1 MARIPL
7 LSREDLAAEHQDI
20 LARDITLN
28 RVLANSPGAARAFD
42 NLGMF
47 IRHRSRLDPRLRQ
60 LAILQVG
67 WLARSPYEWSHHVR
81 ISRDFGLSDSDIAA
95 IGPESEG
102 EESGLEPLARL
113 VLRGAREMWHGPGM
127 SAATFDALRPHL
139 DAELLTELTVVVAFY
154 CGVVRLLATLEVDVE
169 PEYQPLL
176 QEFPLPP

>member
-1 MARIPL
+1 MARVPVL
-7 LSREDLAAEHQDI
+7 DRDDLPAEHQEI
-20 LARDITLN
+20 LARNITLN
-28 RVLANSPGAARAFD
+28 RVLANSPGAAKAFD

-47 IRHRSRLDPRLRQ
+47 IRHRSRFDPRLRQ

-81 ISRDFGLSDSDIAA
+81 ISRDFGVPDRDIAA
-95 IGPESEG
+95 IATETDGQD
-102 EESGLEPLARL
+102 SGLDPLARL

-127 SAATFDALRPHL
+127 SSATFDALRPHL

-169 PEYQPLL
+169 PDYEPYL
-176 QEFPLPP
+176 QEFPLPQ